1 MMFFIFKV
9 ESMTRFIVLMT
20 VRDIA
25 ARNDFLFISVQ
36 TINNNAY
43 VVEGRAT
50 VVFRAS
56 RRWSFREGEV
66 ACLTP
71 HVERIA
77 VMNGRAFPTYFP
89 SKQTAQHFGGRMC
102 VFYRDVQVF

>member
-25 ARNDFLFISVQ
+25 ARNDFFFNSVQ

>member
-1 MMFFIFKV
+1 
-9 ESMTRFIVLMT
+9 MT

-36 TINNNAY
+36 TINNHAY

-56 RRWSFREGEV
+56 RRWSFWSCIEGEV

-71 HVERIA
+71 NVERIA
-77 VMNGRAFPTYFP
+77 VMNGRDFPTYFP